1 MLGWSAW
8 TYAQGEGVAPAQDP
22 SPAVPA
28 ASSVETPA
36 AQTTSGP
43 TPPATGLSD
52 DPLERLRTLYQFSPV
67 INGVIAGLSVLA
79 LALFVSYLL
88 TINRRSAAPAD
99 LMDELTRLITRGR
112 FDQAADL
119 CGRHRRVLAA
129 GVIGRCLDNADQ
141 DPAALLDLIET
152 EGRRRAD
159 LVWNRISYL
168 ADISNVAPMLGLLGT
183 VIGMIEA
190 FFSLDS
196 TGGSLA
202 ASSLSSGVGQ
212 AMATTMFGLMV
223 GIGAL
228 VLYSVVKGRAT
239 RTLADAEAAIHAV
252 ADHLKRA
259 IVESQDEYPYEPA
272 DAYAAYA
279 SGTQGSGVRPVVS
292 ASGISAP
299 DDTSPLPSPADIDPT
314 AMTEP
319 DPGDGTGPATPPGSP
334 RPRPNPPPIPPSAAR
349 TVQSSRR
356 RPERP
361 DYR

>member
-1 MLGWSAW
+1 
-8 TYAQGEGVAPAQDP
+8 
-22 SPAVPA
+22 
-28 ASSVETPA
+28 
-36 AQTTSGP
+36 
-43 TPPATGLSD
+43 SD
-52 DPLERLRTLYQFSPV
+52 DPLERVRTLYQFSPV

-159 LVWNRISYL
+159 VVWNRISYL

-190 FFSLDS
+190 FFSLES

-228 VLYSVVKGRAT
+228 VLYSVIKGRTT
-239 RTLADAEAAIHAV
+239 RTLADAEAAMHAV

-259 IVESQDEYPYEPA
+259 IVDAQPEYGSSYGA
-272 DAYAAYA
+272 
-279 SGTQGSGVRPVVS
+279 GGSGLSAGLGYGGAPSRPTVS
-292 ASGISAP
+292 ASGITAP
-299 DDTSPLPSPADIDPT
+299 DDTSPLPDPADIDPAAAT
-314 AMTEP
+314 MP
-319 DPGDGTGPATPPGSP
+319 DDDPPPAPPP
-334 RPRPNPPPIPPSAAR
+334 TRPRPNAPQVPPSAAR
-349 TVQSSRR
+349 TVQSTRR
-356 RPERP
+356 RPEQP
-361 DYR
+361 DY